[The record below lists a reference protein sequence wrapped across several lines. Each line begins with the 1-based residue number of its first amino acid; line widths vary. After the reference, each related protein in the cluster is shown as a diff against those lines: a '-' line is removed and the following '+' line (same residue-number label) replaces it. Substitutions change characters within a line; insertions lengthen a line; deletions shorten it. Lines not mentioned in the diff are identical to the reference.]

1 MAEALGHG
9 RGVGGPAVAG
19 VGVMGSD
26 DASIVSSSCAGV
38 GGDRGSSPCNVD
50 SIRGESQAAAAEM
63 IMVKLMLPAM
73 KVV

>member
-1 MAEALGHG
+1 VSKALGHG
-9 RGVGGPAVAG
+9 GGVGGPAVAG
-19 VGVMGSD
+19 VGVMGSE

-38 GGDRGSSPCNVD
+38 GGDRGSSASNVG
-50 SIRGESQAAAAEM
+50 SIRGESQAAATEM